1 MIEVQCAME
10 DDVGYIYHTSTRF
23 AGLGLGHH
31 PGAYRVIR
39 LDHRGR
45 RARNQVARA
54 RAATA

>member
-1 MIEVQCAME
+1 M
-10 DDVGYIYHTSTRF
+10 
-23 AGLGLGHH
+23 GLGHK
-31 PGAYRVIR
+31 PGSYMVIR